1 LLHVEANFHSL
12 SHTYLMN
19 TFHCDH
25 CRHLVFFE
33 NVRCERCWYTLG
45 YLHDLRTIVAFEA
58 SDAEHWRSLN
68 LGSAGK
74 IYRKCSNYQHE
85 NVCNWMVSAERSGTL
100 CESCR
105 FTQMIPQLS
114 VAENRGYWFKLE
126 QAKRRLLYTLYSLDL
141 TPVSK
146 ADDPEHGLAFNF
158 LADHQPHVAVVTGYH
173 NGVITINVAEA
184 DDAQRERLRT
194 QMGEPYRTL
203 LGHLRHE
210 IGHYYWHRLLG
221 ANERQAAFRHLFG
234 DEREDYATSLRLHY
248 QSPKTNWE
256 ANYITAYASAHPW
269 EDWAETW
276 AHYLHMVDTIDTSR
290 ACGLALLPERGDE
303 PFLSPQPKASPTTSF
318 DEMLE
323 RWFPLTYV
331 LNSLNRSLGMPDG
344 YPFTLAPLVQD
355 KLRFVHDVI
364 RAGAAR

>member
-1 LLHVEANFHSL
+1 
-12 SHTYLMN
+12 MN

-25 CRHLVFFE
+25 CGHLVFFE
-33 NVRCERCWYTLG
+33 NVRCERCGYTLG

-68 LGSAGK
+68 LGNVGK

-85 NVCNWMVSAERSGTL
+85 NVCNWMVSAERSGAL

-105 FTQMIPQLS
+105 FTQIIPQLS

-126 QAKRRLLYTLYSLDL
+126 QAKRRLLYTLYSLNL
-141 TPVSK
+141 TLASK
-146 ADDPEHGLAFNF
+146 ADDALHGLALNF
-158 LADHQPHVAVVTGYH
+158 LADHEPHAAVVTGYH

-184 DDAQRERLRT
+184 DDAQRERLRA

-210 IGHYYWHRLLG
+210 IGHYYWHRLLS
-221 ANERQAAFRHLFG
+221 ANERRAAFRHLFG
-234 DEREDYATSLRLHY
+234 DEREDYAASLSLHY

-256 ANYITAYASAHPW
+256 ANYISVYASAHPW

-276 AHYLHMVDTIDTSR
+276 AHYLHMVDTIDTSQ
-290 ACGLALLPERGDE
+290 ACGLALLPGRVDE
-303 PFLSPQPKASPTTSF
+303 PFLSLQPKAFPITSF
-318 DEMLE
+318 DEMLG

-344 YPFTLAPLVQD
+344 YPFTLAPPVQD
-355 KLRFVHDVI
+355 KLRFIHDVI
-364 RAGAAR
+364 RASAAR